1 MSNILLTGLL
11 SIGFSVSAIY
21 IVWIFYLAVMNLKRA
36 RDNKTLTKTALVLG
50 YPILLIG
57 YAADILLNISVCSV
71 LFLELP
77 KEFTVTARVQR
88 HLYTG
93 SGWRENLAG
102 WFCHNLLNAFDPDGK
117 HC

>member
-1 MSNILLTGLL
+1 MNELLVAILLSAGGSLL
-11 SIGFSVSAIY
+11 AIY
-21 IVWIFYLAVMNLKRA
+21 VVWIFYLAVMNLKRA
-36 RDNKTLTKTALVLG
+36 RDNKTLTKPALMFG
-50 YPILLIG
+50 YPILLVG
-57 YAADILLNISVCSV
+57 YVADILLNVSVCSL
-71 LFLELP
+71 LFLEIP

-93 SGWRENLAG
+93 SGWREKLAG